1 MSLITLEN
9 LAIGY
14 KNKVVKSGL
23 AAEIRSGQ
31 LTALIGTNGVGKST
45 LLRTIAALQPSKAG
59 RVTFKADAGHA
70 INLDTLTPGELA
82 RTVSVVLTERPDAR
96 LLTVRQVVAMGRLPY
111 TGFFGQLTTADE
123 TVVDKALQVTELA
136 HFANR
141 QFDALSDGERQKVMI
156 AKALAQQTPIIILD
170 EPTAYLDYPS
180 KVRTM
185 VMLRR
190 LANQLDKI
198 VLLSTHDL
206 ELAFKHADRLLSLR
220 HNLAEYPKERMRDYI
235 RDINGECHSMGI
247 NDQSVLEAK

>member
-45 LLRTIAALQPSKAG
+45 LLRTMAALQPSKAG

>member
-23 AAEIRSGQ
+23 TAEIRSGQ
-31 LTALIGTNGVGKST
+31 LTALIGTNGMGKST
-45 LLRTIAALQPSKAG
+45 LLRTIAALQPCKAG
-59 RVTFKADAGHA
+59 HVTFKADGGHA

-82 RTVSVVLTERPDAR
+82 RMVSVVLTERPDAR

-111 TGFFGQLTTADE
+111 TGFFGRLTTADE
-123 TVVDKALQVTELA
+123 MVVDKTLQVTELT

-180 KVRTM
+180 KVQTM

-235 RDINGECHSMGI
+235 RDLNDECHCMSI
-247 NDQSVLEAK
+247 NDQSILEAK

>member
-156 AKALAQQTPIIILD
+156 AKALAQQTPVIILD

>member
-1 MSLITLEN
+1 M
-9 LAIGY
+9 
-14 KNKVVKSGL
+14 
-23 AAEIRSGQ
+23 
-31 LTALIGTNGVGKST
+31 
-45 LLRTIAALQPSKAG
+45 
-59 RVTFKADAGHA
+59 
-70 INLDTLTPGELA
+70 
-82 RTVSVVLTERPDAR
+82 
-96 LLTVRQVVAMGRLPY
+96 
-111 TGFFGQLTTADE
+111 
-123 TVVDKALQVTELA
+123 VVDKTLQVTELT

-180 KVRTM
+180 KVQTM

-220 HNLAEYPKERMRDYI
+220 HNLAEYPKEQMSDYI
-235 RDINGECHSMGI
+235 RDLNDECHCMSI
-247 NDQSVLEAK
+247 NDQSILEAK

>member
-190 LANQLDKI
+190 LANQLAKI

>member
-45 LLRTIAALQPSKAG
+45 LLRTMAALQPSKAG

-235 RDINGECHSMGI
+235 RDLNGECHSMGI

>member
-45 LLRTIAALQPSKAG
+45 LLRTMAALQPSKAG

-141 QFDALSDGERQKVMI
+141 QFDALSDGERQKAMI

-235 RDINGECHSMGI
+235 RDLNGECHSMGI

>member
-45 LLRTIAALQPSKAG
+45 LLRTMAALQPSKAG
-59 RVTFKADAGHA
+59 RVTFKADARHA

-82 RTVSVVLTERPDAR
+82 RTASVVLTERPDAR

-220 HNLAEYPKERMRDYI
+220 HNLADYPKERMRDYI

-247 NDQSVLEAK
+247 NAQSVLEAK